1 MTRKS
6 ASCAPLSA
14 ALLAGA
20 ALAAGPL
27 HAEPLSTHPAWPG
40 VSSFAPIPGAT
51 LPERLRPLDLAHL
64 ESAAGLRFDGRR
76 AESTVTP
83 DPVWEK
89 GYHARTEALLKIAS
103 ERAQA
108 LARRGYLGRDAGR

>member
-1 MTRKS
+1 MMRKS
-6 ASCAPLSA
+6 ASRAALSA

-20 ALAAGPL
+20 VLAAGPL
-27 HAEPLSTHPAWPG
+27 HAEPLSAHPAWPG
-40 VSSFAPIPGAT
+40 VSSFAPIPGAR
-51 LPERLRPLDLAHL
+51 LPERLRPVDLAHL

-83 DPVWEK
+83 DPVWQS
-89 GYHARTEALLKIAS
+89 GYHARTEALLRIAS

-108 LARRGYLGRDAGR
+108 LARRGYPSRDGGR